1 MNATNRLLALHL
13 VHCPLRYYRLTESMA
28 AQDGNTG
35 DRSREASEAFKM
47 VSTMWVV
54 VRKKVGCTAGRH
66 GQLPWVQCAGVA
78 LAAFG
83 CRGAQREKVS
93 RPLCSPI

>member
-1 MNATNRLLALHL
+1 MVLRPL
-13 VHCPLRYYRLTESMA
+13 HCPLRYYRLTESMA

-66 GQLPWVQCAGVA
+66 GQLPWAGVA

-83 CRGAQREKVS
+83 CRVVQGEKVS
-93 RPLCSPI
+93 RPHCSPI